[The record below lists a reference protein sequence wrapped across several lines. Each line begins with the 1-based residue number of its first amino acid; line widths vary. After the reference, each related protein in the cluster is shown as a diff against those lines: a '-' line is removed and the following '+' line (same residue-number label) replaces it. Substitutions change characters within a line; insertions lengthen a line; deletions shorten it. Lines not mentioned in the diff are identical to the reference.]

1 MNAKLNNQSKH
12 KENRLFCTRFIRFLI
27 ALAAMTVSTTSAWGQ
42 TKSIKYLKYVGG
54 ATAFEEATANAQKF
68 SYHSPGLSGT
78 YYVEGDVSESDCVH
92 LSGDTEII
100 LCDDA
105 TLTLSASRYDD
116 FAIVFH
122 DGYGDG
128 NYNLT
133 IYAQSSGSRAGKL
146 IVNGKDH
153 GISGGDGNLIING
166 GIISV
171 TSSGTVIVCN
181 NFTINGGEL
190 ITVCSESDG
199 CDILAYNDVIINGG
213 KVSATGNKWAI
224 ASNEMITING
234 GQVNANGSEEGID
247 GSSGISLGWTNA
259 SDFIEASSYYTENTI
274 NILKDFYI
282 DGSTMLYA
290 GSGISASSINDK
302 TLTPNEASHTIT
314 LGTSTGGGTI
324 EVDKTKAFE
333 NERVAITATPETGK
347 MLTSLSYTYGS
358 TTVNILTSKEA
369 NDYVFT
375 MPDANVTSINAT
387 FATIVAQ
394 IGDTKYPTLQAAFDA
409 IANNET
415 IDILCDITEATAGKE
430 YTSDHNHTINL
441 NGYNVIFDSH
451 SALGSL
457 TINGPGTLTCKTLDN
472 PSAGNSQT
480 LTING
485 ATVVC
490 NGAAGDP
497 PTTSI
502 QWMADHIVLTGG
514 ADLTAKNLVFLGGGD
529 GEFTFTIEDNASIAH
544 LVNCKIN
551 GYDTNKAHIVQLRK
565 YVNPNDRS
573 YYDTQTSADAAVTV
587 DLRQSWG
594 IELKS
599 DLGEISAGV
608 PKATVTF
615 YDGGTTFDPTAFNP
629 SAYTTSTLYVD
640 NSNGQDRYVIAHIV
654 PELFYWTDL
663 SLLSAVET
671 GTSLTGDANAL
682 ILLKRDQ
689 YDAAN
694 AGDPA
699 DMRDRYDGAGWYY
712 YTLPKG
718 HSVAAGYTTSTLGGE
733 VVPQFDLAADDKTVF
748 SHDFDN
754 NTLTISRTTDT
765 WKATL
770 TYDKLSW
777 KFTGSFALSDL
788 PKLQSISFKKGD
800 TEMFSQ
806 NDADALAG
814 QIKNAYQ
821 IEQVGIGDN
830 YLYLQAVVYGCF
842 FQSDYLNSKYK
853 ILVPFDGDG
862 SDTNPWQIKTAADLS
877 LLAKCVNVGAY
888 PFEGQDLKLTSATYD
903 MSGSD
908 FEPIGT
914 FSNLPFKGK
923 LNCNGATIR
932 NITYAYDT
940 PEGLAV
946 TDETPI
952 PTIGL
957 VGNLVGTVE
966 NARLESC
973 SFSSE
978 SDSENCYVGSIA
990 GFAKSGS
997 VKDCYVIGGNVSVA
1011 KTGSHTGA
1019 IVGKLGAATLT
1030 NNYYDYTTTATLG
1043 SSTASGYTKRGL
1055 WMGTASS
1062 DGGPTTY
1069 AWNDFTLNDG
1079 AVLWVKKATISETKP
1094 TGSTSSVAFSQTT
1107 KGVNRYDKD
1116 GDDFYY
1122 AVNQPLTLTV
1132 TEGQSTADALRTFY
1146 DGLSSLTVNGS
1157 SDGVDLA
1164 NRSFSMPEADA
1175 TIAATFTPS
1184 NWFTIPSNGKMW
1196 MSFYHEWKDA
1206 NNEPVNYTVTAY
1218 GNTSNSR
1225 TRAVTNQL
1233 ELLTIKK
1240 DGIDL
1245 DAGTATTLDLGG
1257 ISFNGVP
1264 TLLHQEGGLPERLRF
1279 DPVAGQTAPQY
1290 DPQFVGGVSDL
1301 SPYTQKSVFMLFNS
1315 ELVRADLS
1323 GDASGGSITADPHRA
1338 FVVVSDAPATSRLML
1353 ISDDATGIHSIDKLT
1368 TDDADGAWYGIDGR
1382 RLQGK
1387 PTKRGLYIVNGKK
1400 MVIK

>member
-27 ALAAMTVSTTSAWGQ
+27 ALAAMTVSTTSAWGE
-42 TKSIKYLKYVGG
+42 TKSIKYLTYNGSTIVEPYSSPVN
-54 ATAFEEATANAQKF
+54 AEAIT
-68 SYHSPGLSGT
+68 SSSTSLSAGW
-78 YYVEGDVSESDCVH
+78 YYVEGEVTISSTVTLSDDTH
-92 LSGDTEII
+92 LI
-100 LCDDA
+100 LCDGA
-105 TLTLSASRYDD
+105 TLTINALGGFSLKDSKNLS
-116 FAIVFH
+116 
-122 DGYGDG
+122 
-128 NYNLT
+128 
-133 IYAQSSGSRAGKL
+133 IYAQSSGALKGKL
-146 IVNGKDH
+146 IINANRSCIAGY
-153 GISGGDGNLIING
+153 GN
-166 GIISV
+166 V
-171 TSSGTVIVCN
+171 
-181 NFTINGGEL
+181 TINGGNL
-190 ITVCSESDG
+190 NFTSTTKDCIYGVNNFTVNGGKVDIVTSATGGDG
-199 CDILAYNDVIINGG
+199 IFPDGAVTINGGTVSTTGSHAGIYIETSTDVTINGG
-213 KVSATGNKWAI
+213 KYSA
-224 ASNEMITING
+224 SG
-234 GQVNANGSEEGID
+234 GSKGID
-247 GSSGISLGWTNA
+247 TNGAIYLGWTNA
-259 SDFIEASSYYTENTI
+259 SDFIKANSYSATSIDARKN
-274 NILKDFYI
+274 FYI
-282 DGSTMLYA
+282 DGSTPLA
-290 GSGISASSINDK
+290 AANDIAAATINDK
-302 TLTPNEASHTIT
+302 TLTPKTDAPIYTIS
-314 LGTSTGGGTI
+314 LDEGVSADNV
-324 EVDKTKAFE
+324 EFDKAKAFAG
-333 NERVAITATPETGK
+333 ERVAITVTPPTGQI
-347 MLTSLSYTYGS
+347 LTSLTYSDGSNTYTIGTNPS
-358 TTVNILTSKEA
+358 DIKRQA
-369 NDYVFT
+369 NDYVIT
-375 MPDANVTSINAT
+375 MPAANVTVNAT
-387 FATIVAQ
+387 FATPVAQ

-409 IANNET
+409 VPDGGATT
-415 IDILCDITEATAGKE
+415 IDILREITEATTARGNWDNPNI
-430 YTSDHNHTINL
+430 TLNL
-441 NGYNVIFDSH
+441 NGNDV
-451 SALGSL
+451 
-457 TINGPGTLTCKTLDN
+457 TIGGMTNLANLSIYGNGGTMTVKNSFGISNANSDN
-472 PSAGNSQT
+472 TDQLLVDKA
-480 LTING
+480 TIIIEDG
-485 ATVVC
+485 
-490 NGAAGDP
+490 
-497 PTTSI
+497 I
-502 QWMADHIVLTGG
+502 QWMAEKIKLQNNAKVTIYNNFYLGYSTEELSVNIDNGSWMKLISCTIG
-514 ADLTAKNLVFLGGGD
+514 ATNGDQAKAALLPLV
-529 GEFTFTIEDNASIAH
+529 
-544 LVNCKIN
+544 C
-551 GYDTNKAHIVQLRK
+551 
-565 YVNPNDRS
+565 P
-573 YYDTQTSADAAVTV
+573 
-587 DLRQSWG
+587 DLREAFTVPGTYGTASEPYYLRGSWG
-594 IELKS
+594 IELKNGLS
-599 DLGEISAGV
+599 N
-608 PKATVTF
+608 ATTTF
-615 YDGGTTFDPTAFNP
+615 YDGGTSFDPTAFSP

-640 NSNGQDRYVIAHIV
+640 NSDDQDHYVIAHIV
-654 PELFYWTDL
+654 PEFFYWTDL

-682 ILLKRDQ
+682 TLLKRDQ
-689 YDAAN
+689 YDAAIS
-694 AGDPA
+694 GDP

-877 LLAKCVNVGAY
+877 LLAKCVNVGAH

-923 LNCNGATIR
+923 LNCNGATIS

-952 PTIGL
+952 PAIGL

-1301 SPYTQKSVFMLFNS
+1301 TPYTQKSVFMLFNS

-1323 GDASGGSITADPHRA
+1323 GDASGGSIMADPHRA
-1338 FVVVSDAPATSRLML
+1338 FIVVSDAPATSRLML
-1353 ISDDATGIHSIDKLT
+1353 ISDDATGIHSIDKST